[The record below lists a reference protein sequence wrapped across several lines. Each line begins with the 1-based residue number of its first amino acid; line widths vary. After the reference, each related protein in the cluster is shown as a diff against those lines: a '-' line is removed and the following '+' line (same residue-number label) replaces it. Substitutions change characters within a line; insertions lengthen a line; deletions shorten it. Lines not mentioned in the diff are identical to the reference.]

1 MDMTLRIPSSTCS
14 SLFSFLCELSS
25 NQDTPPISV
34 STKLIPLKFACSSI
48 LPHDILHNLLFI
60 SLSWSLEHFSYTCW
74 LRTFFGMPNFG
85 NVKNTSPPMSLRWF
99 RIFIHLQVLSASH
112 HNHNDFVTEN
122 NRISFVGVSYFRN
135 VSYVLALVGGKNPE
149 RSTRNMLKSTVHSS
163 LAVHGAY
170 VPKPHTKSENSQIT
184 DCPPKNYVLVFC

>member
-85 NVKNTSPPMSLRWF
+85 NVKNTSPPCLCGGSESLFISRSYLPAITIIMILLLRITESPLWVSPTSEMSPMSLLWWGE
-99 RIFIHLQVLSASH
+99 RIQKGLH
-112 HNHNDFVTEN
+112 VT
-122 NRISFVGVSYFRN
+122 
-135 VSYVLALVGGKNPE
+135 
-149 RSTRNMLKSTVHSS
+149 
-163 LAVHGAY
+163 
-170 VPKPHTKSENSQIT
+170 
-184 DCPPKNYVLVFC
+184 C